1 MRAMITALPVNHM
14 VGLHSTVSDCMLPTY
29 QQIHALDHK
38 KSAPPPPLRE
48 SGASCRPPD
57 IRNARLQKKKQGGIP
72 CRERIRKIFPCLLLG
87 LIYFVKVK

>member
-38 KSAPPPPLRE
+38 KAHLLLLCRKAERPVAPGYPERTAPE
-48 SGASCRPPD
+48 E
-57 IRNARLQKKKQGGIP
+57 KQGGIP

>member
-48 SGASCRPPD
+48 SGASCRPPGYPE
-57 IRNARLQKKKQGGIP
+57 RTAPEEKQGGIP
-72 CRERIRKIFPCLLLG
+72 CREHIRKIFPCLLLG

>member
-38 KSAPPPPLRE
+38 KKRTSPSFAGKRERPVAPRI
-48 SGASCRPPD
+48 SGTYGSGR
-57 IRNARLQKKKQGGIP
+57 KTGGIP